1 MIGTVAS
8 VKPDQNQ
15 RDLEIEVALSV
26 DFGTLAYVYVIENIY
41 KNEEDSVSINNPI
54 DFNE

>member
-15 RDLEIEVALSV
+15 RDLEIDIALSV
-26 DFGTLAYVYVIENIY
+26 DFGSLAYVYVI
-41 KNEEDSVSINNPI
+41 KNLLIPEEDSLFQNDPI